1 RRASKRRRSGNRAG
15 RPQRSPGFFVS
26 PFLLGRVNVS
36 RHSVRTRRICRDN
49 FSTLSW
55 FGASRVRSIR
65 LGRRCGRE
73 RPWGMASLL
82 AGLRKLSAVSL
93 GKGGLSLRRPSL
105 RRVVE
110 AALILLLLVQAGRL
124 VWLFAAPTPQAVEAR
139 PLSEI
144 DLGVLSRF
152 DAFFRNGGGGAEAAP
167 SDGGGLTLFGV
178 RADGAGGGSAIIGL
192 SDGRQV
198 SAGAGEAVEPGLTL
212 SAVAPDHVMLSRGVA
227 PFRLDFP
234 DMASGAASVAP
245 ATAAPP
251 AASTPEPAPA
261 EGAVVDPQRL
271 IAQAGLRPRIQG
283 LGIKGLTV
291 SASGDG

>member
-1 RRASKRRRSGNRAG
+1 MS
-15 RPQRSPGFFVS
+15 
-26 PFLLGRVNVS
+26 
-36 RHSVRTRRICRDN
+36 
-49 FSTLSW
+49 
-55 FGASRVRSIR
+55 
-65 LGRRCGRE
+65 
-73 RPWGMASLL
+73 SLL
-82 AGLRKLSAVSL
+82 AGLRKLSAVSW
-93 GKGGLSLRRPSL
+93 GKGSLSLRRPSL

-124 VWLFAAPTPQAVEAR
+124 VWLFAAPTPQAVESR

-198 SAGAGEAVEPGLTL
+198 SAGAGEEVEPGLTL
-212 SAVAPDHVMLSRGVA
+212 SAVAPDHVMLSRGGA

-234 DMASGAASVAP
+234 DMASGVAP
-245 ATAAPP
+245 VAPVAAAQPGVTA
-251 AASTPEPAPA
+251 PEPASA
-261 EGAVVDPQRL
+261 EGVVVDPQRL
-271 IAQAGLRPRIQG
+271 IAQAGLRPRVQG
-283 LGIKGLTV
+283 LGINGLTV
-291 SASGDG
+291 SASGDGGELRNAGLRSGDVILSVNGTALNSPQALAALRGQLADTPSAQIQFERDGQVRSTTVRTRP

>member
-1 RRASKRRRSGNRAG
+1 MS
-15 RPQRSPGFFVS
+15 
-26 PFLLGRVNVS
+26 
-36 RHSVRTRRICRDN
+36 
-49 FSTLSW
+49 
-55 FGASRVRSIR
+55 
-65 LGRRCGRE
+65 
-73 RPWGMASLL
+73 SLL

-93 GKGGLSLRRPSL
+93 GEGGLSLRRLSLRRPPL

-124 VWLFAAPTPQAVEAR
+124 VWLFAAPTPQAVQAR

-152 DAFFRNGGGGAEAAP
+152 DAFFRNGGGGAEAAS

-192 SDGRQV
+192 SNGRQV
-198 SAGAGEAVEPGLTL
+198 SVGAGEELEPGLTL
-212 SAVAPDHVMLSRGVA
+212 SAVAPDHVMLSRGGA

-234 DMASGAASVAP
+234 DMMSGAASVAP
-245 ATAAPP
+245 ATTAQP
-251 AASTPEPAPA
+251 AVATPEPTPA
-261 EGAVVDPQRL
+261 EGVAVDPQRL

-283 LGIKGLTV
+283 LGVNGLTI
-291 SASGDG
+291 SASGDGGELRNAGLRSGDVIVSVNGTALNSPQALAALRSQLADAPSAQIQFERDGQVRSTTVRTRP

>member
-1 RRASKRRRSGNRAG
+1 MS
-15 RPQRSPGFFVS
+15 
-26 PFLLGRVNVS
+26 
-36 RHSVRTRRICRDN
+36 
-49 FSTLSW
+49 
-55 FGASRVRSIR
+55 
-65 LGRRCGRE
+65 
-73 RPWGMASLL
+73 SLL
-82 AGLRKLSAVSL
+82 AGLRKLSAVSW
-93 GKGGLSLRRPSL
+93 GKGSLTLRRPSL

-198 SAGAGEAVEPGLTL
+198 WTGAGEEVEPGLTL
-212 SAVAPDHVMLSRGVA
+212 NAVAPDHVMLSRGGA

-234 DMASGAASVAP
+234 DMASGVAP
-245 ATAAPP
+245 VAPVAAAQTAVTA
-251 AASTPEPAPA
+251 PEPVSA
-261 EGAVVDPQRL
+261 EGVVVDPQRL
-271 IAQAGLRPRIQG
+271 IAQAGLRPRVQG
-283 LGIKGLTV
+283 LGINGLTV
-291 SASGDG
+291 SASGDGGELRNAGLRSGDVILSVNGAALNSPQALAALRGQLADAPSAQIQFERDGQVRSTTVRTRP

>member
-1 RRASKRRRSGNRAG
+1 MS
-15 RPQRSPGFFVS
+15 
-26 PFLLGRVNVS
+26 
-36 RHSVRTRRICRDN
+36 
-49 FSTLSW
+49 
-55 FGASRVRSIR
+55 
-65 LGRRCGRE
+65 
-73 RPWGMASLL
+73 SLL
-82 AGLRKLSAVSL
+82 AGLRKLSAVSW
-93 GKGGLSLRRPSL
+93 GKGSLSLRRPSL

-124 VWLFAAPTPQAVEAR
+124 VWLFAAPTPQAVESR

-198 SAGAGEAVEPGLTL
+198 SVAAGEEVEPGLTL
-212 SAVAPDHVMLSRGVA
+212 NAVAPDHVMLSRGGA

-234 DMASGAASVAP
+234 DMASGVAPIASVAAAQP
-245 ATAAPP
+245 AV
-251 AASTPEPAPA
+251 AASEPASA

-271 IAQAGLRPRIQG
+271 IAQAGLRPRVQG
-283 LGIKGLTV
+283 LGINGLTV
-291 SASGDG
+291 SASGDGAELRNAGLRSGDVILSVNGTALNSPQALAALRGQLADAPSAQIQFERDGQVRSTTVRTRL

>member
-1 RRASKRRRSGNRAG
+1 MS
-15 RPQRSPGFFVS
+15 
-26 PFLLGRVNVS
+26 
-36 RHSVRTRRICRDN
+36 
-49 FSTLSW
+49 
-55 FGASRVRSIR
+55 
-65 LGRRCGRE
+65 
-73 RPWGMASLL
+73 SLL

-93 GKGGLSLRRPSL
+93 GEGGLSLRRLSLRRPPL

-124 VWLFAAPTPQAVEAR
+124 VWLFAAPTPQAVQAR

-152 DAFFRNGGGGAEAAP
+152 DAFFRNGGGGAEAAS

-192 SDGRQV
+192 SNGRQV
-198 SAGAGEAVEPGLTL
+198 SVGAGEELEPGLTL
-212 SAVAPDHVMLSRGVA
+212 SAVAPDHVMLSRGGA

-234 DMASGAASVAP
+234 DMMSGAASVAP
-245 ATAAPP
+245 ATTAQP
-251 AASTPEPAPA
+251 AVATPEPTPA
-261 EGAVVDPQRL
+261 EGVAVDPQRL

-283 LGIKGLTV
+283 LGVNGLTV
-291 SASGDG
+291 SASGDGGELRNAGLRSGDVILSVNGTALNSPQALAALRGQLADAPSAQIQFERDGQVRSTTVRTRP

>member
-1 RRASKRRRSGNRAG
+1 MS
-15 RPQRSPGFFVS
+15 
-26 PFLLGRVNVS
+26 
-36 RHSVRTRRICRDN
+36 
-49 FSTLSW
+49 
-55 FGASRVRSIR
+55 
-65 LGRRCGRE
+65 
-73 RPWGMASLL
+73 SLL

-93 GKGGLSLRRPSL
+93 GKGGLSLRRLSLRRPPL

-110 AALILLLLVQAGRL
+110 AVLILLLVAQAGRL
-124 VWLFAAPTPQAVEAR
+124 VWLFAAPTPQAVQAR
-139 PLSEI
+139 LLPEV

-152 DAFFRNGGGGAEAAP
+152 DAFFRNGGGGGGAGAAP

-192 SDGRQV
+192 ADGRQV
-198 SAGAGEAVEPGLTL
+198 SVGAGEEVEPGLTL
-212 SAVAPDHVMLSRGVA
+212 SAVAPDHVMLSRGGA

-234 DMASGAASVAP
+234 DMASGAASPVP
-245 ATAAPP
+245 VTAAQP
-251 AASTPEPAPA
+251 AAAAPEPASA

-291 SASGDG
+291 SASGDGGELRNAGLRSGDVILSVNGTALNSPQALAALRGQLADAPSAQIQFERDGQVRSTTVRTRP

>member
-1 RRASKRRRSGNRAG
+1 MS
-15 RPQRSPGFFVS
+15 
-26 PFLLGRVNVS
+26 
-36 RHSVRTRRICRDN
+36 
-49 FSTLSW
+49 
-55 FGASRVRSIR
+55 
-65 LGRRCGRE
+65 
-73 RPWGMASLL
+73 SLL
-82 AGLRKLSAVSL
+82 AGLRKLSAVSW
-93 GKGGLSLRRPSL
+93 GKGSLSLRRPSL

-198 SAGAGEAVEPGLTL
+198 STGAGEEVEPGLTL
-212 SAVAPDHVMLSRGVA
+212 NAVAPDHVMLSRGGA

-234 DMASGAASVAP
+234 DMASGAAPVAP
-245 ATAAPP
+245 VAAAQSAVTA
-251 AASTPEPAPA
+251 PEPASA
-261 EGAVVDPQRL
+261 EGVVVDPQRL

-283 LGIKGLTV
+283 LGINGLTV
-291 SASGDG
+291 SASGDGGELRNAGLRSGDVILSVNGAALNSPQALAALRGQLADAPSAQIQFERDGQVRSTTVRTRP

>member
-1 RRASKRRRSGNRAG
+1 MS
-15 RPQRSPGFFVS
+15 
-26 PFLLGRVNVS
+26 
-36 RHSVRTRRICRDN
+36 
-49 FSTLSW
+49 
-55 FGASRVRSIR
+55 
-65 LGRRCGRE
+65 
-73 RPWGMASLL
+73 SLL

-93 GKGGLSLRRPSL
+93 GKRSLSLRRPSL

-124 VWLFAAPTPQAVEAR
+124 VWLFAAPTPQTVESR

-198 SAGAGEAVEPGLTL
+198 SAGAGEEVEPGLTL
-212 SAVAPDHVMLSRGVA
+212 SAVAPDHVMLSRGGA

-234 DMASGAASVAP
+234 DMASGVAP
-245 ATAAPP
+245 VAPVAAAQPGVTA
-251 AASTPEPAPA
+251 PEPASA
-261 EGAVVDPQRL
+261 EGVVVDPQRL
-271 IAQAGLRPRIQG
+271 IAQAGLRPRVQG
-283 LGIKGLTV
+283 LGINGLTV
-291 SASGDG
+291 SASGDGGELRNAGLRSGDVILSVNGAALNSPQALAALRGQLADAPSAQIQFERDGQVRSTTVRTRP

>member
-1 RRASKRRRSGNRAG
+1 MS
-15 RPQRSPGFFVS
+15 
-26 PFLLGRVNVS
+26 
-36 RHSVRTRRICRDN
+36 
-49 FSTLSW
+49 
-55 FGASRVRSIR
+55 
-65 LGRRCGRE
+65 
-73 RPWGMASLL
+73 SLL

-93 GKGGLSLRRPSL
+93 GEGGLSLRRLSLRRPPL

-124 VWLFAAPTPQAVEAR
+124 VWLFAAPMPQGVQAQ

-152 DAFFRNGGGGAEAAP
+152 DAFFRNGGGGAEAAS

-178 RADGAGGGSAIIGL
+178 RADSAGGGSAIIGL

-198 SAGAGEAVEPGLTL
+198 SVGAGEELEPGLTL
-212 SAVAPDHVMLSRGVA
+212 SAVAPDHVMLSRGGA

-234 DMASGAASVAP
+234 DMMSGAASVAP
-245 ATAAPP
+245 ATTAQP
-251 AASTPEPAPA
+251 AVATPEPTPA
-261 EGAVVDPQRL
+261 EGVAVDPQRL

-283 LGIKGLTV
+283 LGVNGLTV
-291 SASGDG
+291 SASGDGGELRNAGLRSGDVILSVNGTALNSPQALAALRGQLADAPSAQIQFERDGQVRSTTVRTRP

>member
-1 RRASKRRRSGNRAG
+1 MS
-15 RPQRSPGFFVS
+15 
-26 PFLLGRVNVS
+26 
-36 RHSVRTRRICRDN
+36 
-49 FSTLSW
+49 
-55 FGASRVRSIR
+55 
-65 LGRRCGRE
+65 
-73 RPWGMASLL
+73 SLL

-93 GKGGLSLRRPSL
+93 GKGGLSLRRPPL

-110 AALILLLLVQAGRL
+110 AALILLLLVQGGRL
-124 VWLFAAPTPQAVEAR
+124 IWLFAAPSPEAPQAR
-139 PLSEI
+139 PLPEV

-198 SAGAGEAVEPGLTL
+198 SVGAGEELEAGLTL
-212 SAVAPDHVMLSRGVA
+212 TSVAPDHVMLSRGGA

-234 DMASGAASVAP
+234 DIAPGVAP
-245 ATAAPP
+245 VAPVAPVAAAQPAVTAPQS
-251 AASTPEPAPA
+251 ASA
-261 EGAVVDPQRL
+261 EGVVVDPQRL

-291 SASGDG
+291 SASGDGGELRNAGLRSGDVILSVNGAALNSPQALAALRGQLADAPSAQIQFERDGQVRSTTVRTRP

>member
-1 RRASKRRRSGNRAG
+1 MS
-15 RPQRSPGFFVS
+15 
-26 PFLLGRVNVS
+26 
-36 RHSVRTRRICRDN
+36 
-49 FSTLSW
+49 
-55 FGASRVRSIR
+55 
-65 LGRRCGRE
+65 
-73 RPWGMASLL
+73 SLL
-82 AGLRKLSAVSL
+82 AGLRKLSAVSW

-178 RADGAGGGSAIIGL
+178 RADGVGGGSAIIGL

-198 SAGAGEAVEPGLTL
+198 SAGAGEEVEPGLTL
-212 SAVAPDHVMLSRGVA
+212 NAVAPDHVMLSRGGA
-227 PFRLDFP
+227 SFRLDFP
-234 DMASGAASVAP
+234 DMASGAAPVAP
-245 ATAAPP
+245 VAAAQSAVTA
-251 AASTPEPAPA
+251 PEPASA
-261 EGAVVDPQRL
+261 EGVVVDPQRL

-283 LGIKGLTV
+283 LGINGLTV
-291 SASGDG
+291 SASGDGGELRNAGLRSGDVILSVNGAALNSPQALAALRGQLADAPSAQIQFERDGQVRSTTVRTRP

>member
-1 RRASKRRRSGNRAG
+1 MS
-15 RPQRSPGFFVS
+15 
-26 PFLLGRVNVS
+26 
-36 RHSVRTRRICRDN
+36 
-49 FSTLSW
+49 
-55 FGASRVRSIR
+55 
-65 LGRRCGRE
+65 
-73 RPWGMASLL
+73 SLL

-139 PLSEI
+139 SLSEI

-198 SAGAGEAVEPGLTL
+198 SAGAGEEVEPGLTL
-212 SAVAPDHVMLSRGVA
+212 NAVAPDHVMLSRGGA

-234 DMASGAASVAP
+234 DMASGAAPVAP
-245 ATAAPP
+245 VAAAQSAVTA
-251 AASTPEPAPA
+251 PEPASA
-261 EGAVVDPQRL
+261 EGVVVDPQRL

-283 LGIKGLTV
+283 LGINGLTV
-291 SASGDG
+291 SASGDGGELRNAGLRSGDVILSVNGAALNSPQALAALRGQLADAPSAQIQFERDGQVRSTTVRTRP

>member
-1 RRASKRRRSGNRAG
+1 MS
-15 RPQRSPGFFVS
+15 
-26 PFLLGRVNVS
+26 
-36 RHSVRTRRICRDN
+36 
-49 FSTLSW
+49 
-55 FGASRVRSIR
+55 
-65 LGRRCGRE
+65 
-73 RPWGMASLL
+73 SLL

-93 GKGGLSLRRPSL
+93 GEGGLSLRRLSL
-105 RRVVE
+105 RRPPLRRVAE

-124 VWLFAAPTPQAVEAR
+124 VWLFAAPTPQAVQAR

-152 DAFFRNGGGGAEAAP
+152 DAFFRNGGGGAEAASP
-167 SDGGGLTLFGV
+167 DGGGLTLFGV

-198 SAGAGEAVEPGLTL
+198 SVGAGEELEPGLTL
-212 SAVAPDHVMLSRGVA
+212 SAVAPDHVMLSRGGA

-234 DMASGAASVAP
+234 DMMSGAASVAP
-245 ATAAPP
+245 ATMASS

-261 EGAVVDPQRL
+261 EGVAVDPQRL

-283 LGIKGLTV
+283 LGVNGLTV
-291 SASGDG
+291 SASGDGGELRNAGLRSGDVILSVNGTALNSPQAVAALRGQLADAPSAQIQFERDGQVRSTTVRTRP

>member
-1 RRASKRRRSGNRAG
+1 MS
-15 RPQRSPGFFVS
+15 
-26 PFLLGRVNVS
+26 
-36 RHSVRTRRICRDN
+36 
-49 FSTLSW
+49 
-55 FGASRVRSIR
+55 
-65 LGRRCGRE
+65 
-73 RPWGMASLL
+73 SLL

-178 RADGAGGGSAIIGL
+178 RADGVGGGSAIIGL

-198 SAGAGEAVEPGLTL
+198 SAGAGEEVEPGLTL
-212 SAVAPDHVMLSRGVA
+212 NAVAPDHVMLSRGGA

-234 DMASGAASVAP
+234 DMASGAAPVAP
-245 ATAAPP
+245 VAAAQSAVTA
-251 AASTPEPAPA
+251 PEPASA
-261 EGAVVDPQRL
+261 EGVMVDPQRL

-283 LGIKGLTV
+283 LGINGLTV
-291 SASGDG
+291 SASGDGGELRNAGLRSGDVILSVNGAALNSPQALAALRGQLADAPSAQIQFERDGQVRSTTVRTRP